1 MELNNSPKILILEG
15 VDKCGKSTVAELLK
29 AQHGYPI
36 IKGLRAKTPQ
46 ELKDAGEKLLAEVEV
61 QLKSGA
67 KKVIVDRINNISEP
81 IYNPLFKK
89 AGDPVLFN
97 QYCDVLMGL
106 DTILMHLNE
115 KYGIALYIFTL
126 PPEEVVARMRKD
138 GGPADD
144 LEEEVLVGTKKFI
157 EAYENLYTTLAM
169 RLESE
174 APMWFNKVVLIDGGT
189 LTPEQTAIAIEDAA
203 NDVPQSLT
211 VHKLSEIVPLRKRPL
226 QVAAIAPIGVPIR
239 GNFALALAQNLDA
252 EFMVDKWRN
261 YKGYKILDNG
271 AFELGKSISL
281 SKLVKLA
288 NRINADELV
297 LPDVFQDSEKT
308 IKATYDALDYLEGK
322 YPDRPFKLMAVP
334 QGKTFEE
341 WYECFKQFMAD
352 PRIDVIAVNRDS
364 SRFFGK
370 RYSVLK
376 EIADDIKIDKAG
388 KEIHLLGM
396 GDNLSE
402 IEYVNVEFPW
412 VRSVDSSFMW
422 ILAKISAEQEH
433 KIDINHH
440 WNRQDMSEKI
450 NFRDTATK
458 EEKDFY
464 TEICEDI
471 MNNWKVEV

>member
-1 MELNNSPKILILEG
+1 MELQNSPRILVLEG
-15 VDKCGKSTVAELLK
+15 VDKCGKSTVAELLH

-46 ELKDAGEKLLAEVEV
+46 ELSKVGQQLLADIEV
-61 QLKSGA
+61 QLKAGA

-81 IYNPLFKK
+81 IYNPLFKVG
-89 AGDPVLFN
+89 GDAQLFR
-97 QYCDVLMGL
+97 QYCDVLTGL
-106 DTILMHLNE
+106 DAVLTHLNE
-115 KYGIALYIFTL
+115 KYGVALYIFTL
-126 PPEEVVARMRKD
+126 PPEEVIARMKKD

-144 LEEEVLVGTKKFI
+144 LEEEVLAGTKKFI
-157 EAYENLYTTLAM
+157 EAYENLYAKLAM
-169 RLESE
+169 MNESD
-174 APMWFNKVVLIDGGT
+174 PQWFSKVILIDGGT
-189 LTPEQTAIAIEDAA
+189 LTPEQTAVAIEDAS
-203 NDVPQSLT
+203 NNVPQSST
-211 VHKLSEIVPLRKRPL
+211 IHKLNEIMALREHPLK
-226 QVAAIAPIGVPIR
+226 VAAIAPIGVPIR

-271 AFELGKSISL
+271 AFELGKSVSL

-288 NRINADELV
+288 SRINANELV
-297 LPDVFQDSEKT
+297 LPDVFQNSEKT
-308 IKATYDALDYLEGK
+308 LKATNEALEYLESR

-341 WYECFKQFMAD
+341 WHECFKLFMAD
-352 PRIDVIAVNRDS
+352 SRIDVVAINRDS

-376 EIADDIKIDKAG
+376 EVEDDIKMDKQG

-402 IEYVNVEFPW
+402 IEYVNKEFPW

-422 ILAKISAEQEH
+422 ILAKISAKQEH
-433 KIDINHH
+433 KIDINYH
-440 WNRQDMSEKI
+440 WNRQEMDEKI
-450 NFRDTATK
+450 NFRDTVTK
-458 EEKDFY
+458 IEKDY
-464 TEICEDI
+464 YNEICEDI
-471 MNNWKVEV
+471 SNNWKVEI